1 MLALASRAR
10 AKGARGGRVAVEL
23 SVVLPVFDEVAALRG
38 ALDALRRVLEPLGR
52 PYELICID
60 DGSRD
65 GSGALLDALAAA
77 DPRLVVI
84 HFSRNFGKEAALHA
98 GLEAARGD
106 AAVFLDAD
114 LQHPPELVPL
124 MVELWA
130 EQGFEVVEGRKRHRG
145 DESAVYR
152 GLAALFY
159 RLLGSATRV
168 DMRGASDFV
177 LLDRAALEALK
188 GLPERNRF
196 FRGLVQWIGFRTT
209 HVEFDVG
216 PRRGGG
222 SGWSAWRLLRYGVDG
237 ILSFTTFPLVL
248 IALVGLVTT
257 LLGSSLGFIALYHW
271 ATGSAVSGFTTVIL
285 MSLIFSGLILVS
297 LGTVSL
303 YLARLVE
310 EVKGRPLY
318 IARPTAKSPP
328 DRAAPAARP

>member
-1 MLALASRAR
+1 M
-10 AKGARGGRVAVEL
+10 GVEL
-23 SVVLPVFDEVAALRG
+23 SVVLPVFDEAAGLRG
-38 ALDALRRVLEPLGR
+38 ALDALRHVLEPLGR
-52 PYELICID
+52 PYELLCVD

-65 GSGALLDALAAA
+65 GSGELLDALAAE
-77 DPRLVVI
+77 DPRIVVI

-106 AAVFLDAD
+106 AAIFLDAD
-114 LQHPPELVPL
+114 LQHPPALVPL
-124 MVELWA
+124 MLELWA
-130 EQGFEVVEGRKRHRG
+130 EQGFEVVEGRKRRRG
-145 DESAVYR
+145 HESALYR
-152 GLAALFY
+152 GLAGLFY

-188 GLPERNRF
+188 RLPERNRF

-209 HVEFDVG
+209 SVEFDVA
-216 PRRGGG
+216 PRRSGD
-222 SGWSAWRLLRYGVDG
+222 SGWGAWRLLRYGVDG

-248 IALVGLVTT
+248 IALAGLVTT

-271 ATGSAVSGFTTVIL
+271 ATGAAVSGFTTVIL

-318 IARPTAKSPP
+318 IVRAPAKPPPARAGGPARP
-328 DRAAPAARP
+328 